1 MICFI
6 VYFFADPT
14 IKTVG
19 FRFFACFQGI
29 CLKLLYLK
37 IKQLAFILNYF
48 ELFLS
53 FLLRISFFDIS
64 L

>member
-19 FRFFACFQGI
+19 FRFF
-29 CLKLLYLK
+29 CLFSRDLPKIIVLKNQAVSVYFKLFS
-37 IKQLAFILNYF
+37 IIFI
-48 ELFLS
+48 
-53 FLLRISFFDIS
+53 FFVAHIIF
-64 L
+64 